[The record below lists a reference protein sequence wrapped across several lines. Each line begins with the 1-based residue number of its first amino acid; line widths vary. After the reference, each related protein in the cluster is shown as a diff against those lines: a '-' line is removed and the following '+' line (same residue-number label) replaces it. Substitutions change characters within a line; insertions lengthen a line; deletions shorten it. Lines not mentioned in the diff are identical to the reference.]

1 MRKMILLIVVAFLA
15 TADSFA
21 QSLWDS
27 SLPDRRLSF
36 GLTAGLNYASTD
48 MDYANSVRP
57 SFHAG
62 ATVDYAFVKS
72 LSIRAALLYTEKG
85 FKSNFGK
92 ASAGYVE
99 LPLQASYH
107 IVTPTGVEFLL
118 NVGPYFAY
126 GISGKTQYEPEDLT
140 FKYAYNQDSFG
151 GKGFF
156 KSFDMGVSAGIHVK
170 LWHVLLGVNYEYG
183 LTDVANVYGKFH
195 NRNVAASLSWQ
206 F

>member
-36 GLTAGLNYASTD
+36 GITAGLNYARTD
-48 MDYANSVRP
+48 MDYANSIRP

-62 ATVDYAFVKS
+62 ATIDYAFVKS
-72 LSIRAALLYTEKG
+72 LSVRAALLYTEKG

-140 FKYAYNQDSFG
+140 FKYAKKIYENAKMNIEIAANAISDTEEAL
-151 GKGFF
+151 
-156 KSFDMGVSAGIHVK
+156 SAEVTFAKEEGLPDAVAIENGT
-170 LWHVLLGVNYEYG
+170 LVL
-183 LTDVANVYGKFH
+183 TS
-195 NRNVAASLSWQ
+195 AS
-206 F
+206 